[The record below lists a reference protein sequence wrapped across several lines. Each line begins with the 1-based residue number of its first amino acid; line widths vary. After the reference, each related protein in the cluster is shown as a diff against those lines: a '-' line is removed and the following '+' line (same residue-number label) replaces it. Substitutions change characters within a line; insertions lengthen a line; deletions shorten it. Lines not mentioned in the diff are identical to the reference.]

1 MKRVIFY
8 SLLTLFFSCGIGKGG
23 ANLETH
29 QLQIMLTDKA
39 KPEAIKADYAS
50 LGLTELKPSS
60 RSQPL
65 YTTTVN
71 LSESD
76 LAKLIDAL
84 KADDRIVSVNKAG
97 ENSGNSSSTNTGF
110 GTSRPKN

>member
-1 MKRVIFY
+1 MKQAIFY
-8 SLLTLFFSCGIGKGG
+8 ALLMLFFSCGIGKGG

-29 QLQIMLTDKA
+29 QLQIMLTDNA
-39 KPEAIKADYAS
+39 KPDAITADYAS
-50 LGLTELKPSS
+50 LGLKELKPSS

-65 YTTTVN
+65 YAATVN

-76 LAKLIDAL
+76 LEKLINAL
-84 KADDRIVSVNKAG
+84 KADDRVVSVNEAG